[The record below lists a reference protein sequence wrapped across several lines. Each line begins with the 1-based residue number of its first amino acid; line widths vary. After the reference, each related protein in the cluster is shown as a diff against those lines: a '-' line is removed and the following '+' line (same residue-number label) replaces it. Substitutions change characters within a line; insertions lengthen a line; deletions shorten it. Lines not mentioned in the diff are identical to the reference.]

1 MLSACGAIIFAAF
14 SSTPPQNHQLDR
26 PAIPSI
32 ITTHRQS
39 KGRMEISDPSQPSE
53 ETPLVGDA
61 ESPASTATGT
71 SVGATSVREA
81 EAAAP
86 WPATLE
92 RGLSLLATPQ
102 IGDAQFADAVTKS
115 PRFGYYNAAAGA
127 GGLRQRKVCI
137 CVGVKHLLCLCLKRT
152 MMRSSATGS

>member
-1 MLSACGAIIFAAF
+1 MTSLKSVLDGFSFQVSRVESSESTSLIHLWRSSITTIHSVVGLWHNDNFCCIFKHATTEP
-14 SSTPPQNHQLDR
+14 SVGS
-26 PAIPSI
+26 AIPTI

-53 ETPLVGDA
+53 ETPLVGDS

-86 WPATLE
+86 WPLTAGHPSNWRCPVCR
-92 RGLSLLATPQ
+92 RGHQEPEVWSL
-102 IGDAQFADAVTKS
+102 
-115 PRFGYYNAAAGA
+115 
-127 GGLRQRKVCI
+127 
-137 CVGVKHLLCLCLKRT
+137 
-152 MMRSSATGS
+152 